1 MIFALFVAAVIGAV
15 VYSDANTLLAR
26 GQRVG
31 NTSPEG
37 WGVGAFLLAIVFVP
51 VYLIKRSEATTARLA
66 VHAQPAHSTGG
77 YCTTC
82 GTPLV
87 AGARYCGTCG
97 TDRGAW

>member
-1 MIFALFVAAVIGAV
+1 MIFALFIAAVIGAV
-15 VYSDANTLLAR
+15 VYSDANSLGAR
-26 GQRVG
+26 GLRVG
-31 NTSPEG
+31 NTSPGG
-37 WGVGAFLLAIVFVP
+37 WGMGAFLLAIVFVP

-66 VHAQPAHSTGG
+66 VHAPAAGAAGG